1 MRIRFV
7 LAQIFAGLRSNLA
20 MAISVILVTFVSL
33 TFVGAAML
41 LQIQIDKLK
50 DDWYDEVE
58 ISVFMCPPD
67 SLQPS
72 CAGGEVTDE
81 QLEEVR
87 GILESDA
94 LAGVV
99 EKVYLETKEEA
110 YEKFLEQ
117 FGDADWAQGMTEEQ
131 MQYSYRIKLVDPQEY
146 EIIEEELT
154 GRSGVHKV
162 LDGREVLEP
171 LFVILNNAT
180 LASVGLAG
188 TMTIAAVLLITTTIR
203 LSAMSREREVSIM
216 RLVGAS
222 NLFIQLPF
230 ILEGAI
236 ATLLGAGLSIL
247 TLWGGVH
254 YISGWVGD
262 SVTWVNLVGTADVW
276 FISPVLIAASILLAG
291 ISSLV
296 SLSRY
301 TKV

>member
-1 MRIRFV
+1 MRFRFI
-7 LAQIFAGLRSNLA
+7 LSQIFAGLRSNLA
-20 MAISVILVTFVSL
+20 MAISVTLVTFVSL

-41 LQIQIDKLK
+41 LQIQIDELK

-72 CAGGEVTDE
+72 CAGGEVTSE
-81 QLEEVR
+81 QLDEVR

-110 YEKFLEQ
+110 YEKFLDQ

-131 MQYSYRIKLVDPQEY
+131 MQYSFRIKLVNPQEY

-180 LASVGLAG
+180 LASVGLAA

-230 ILEGAI
+230 MLEGAI

-254 YISGWVGD
+254 YLGNWVGD
-262 SVTWVNLVGTADVW
+262 SVTWVNLVGTQDVW
-276 FISPVLIAASILLAG
+276 LISPVLIAASILLAG